1 MEKKLCGGF
10 IFPFLTKQ
18 VSEMHYSSLQ
28 FIFKPFFPMDTQKI
42 SYVGLQQLN
51 YTMCFTVFPWTLN
64 LYLLELIRAMKKF
77 YFLYQE
83 GTASVINY

>member
-1 MEKKLCGGF
+1 
-10 IFPFLTKQ
+10 
-18 VSEMHYSSLQ
+18 
-28 FIFKPFFPMDTQKI
+28 MDTQKI

-51 YTMCFTVFPWTLN
+51 HTMCFTAFPWTLN
-64 LYLLELIRAMKKF
+64 LYLLELIRAMKNS